1 MSIYPGMTKKVVSSI
16 FLCKSRVHGM
26 GNEKCSKS
34 HKISSVDFHRA
45 CRLEFY
51 LEGIR
56 SNQSQLITKDAS
68 IMKKDQ
74 R

>member
-26 GNEKCSKS
+26 GNEKCSNA

-45 CRLEFY
+45 CGLEFY
-51 LEGIR
+51 VEGIR
-56 SNQSQLITKDAS
+56 
-68 IMKKDQ
+68 
-74 R
+74 RH